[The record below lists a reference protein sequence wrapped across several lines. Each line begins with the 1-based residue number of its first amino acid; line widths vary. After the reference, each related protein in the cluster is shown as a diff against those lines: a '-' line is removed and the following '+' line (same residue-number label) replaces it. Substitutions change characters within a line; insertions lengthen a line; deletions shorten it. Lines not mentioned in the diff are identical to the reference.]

1 MVYSDDGKAYL
12 YKLPTNCIVESK
24 EFQNRSKTQSGGG
37 RMVII
42 SIIIPRLQ
50 LIITFLMH
58 ITKICTYLCR
68 YIEFIYFSPRHYYF
82 VNLSWICQDHHY
94 IVLQHLSISFSQEM
108 ENGWNIWCGAM
119 PTAELHCGKFQTHQ
133 NVLACNWKKY
143 VYKLLSV

>member
-1 MVYSDDGKAYL
+1 MYYLYIIFHSVKCQRGERWVGGEFISAERIVVYSDDGKAYL

-58 ITKICTYLCR
+58 ITKISMYT
-68 YIEFIYFSPRHYYF
+68 S
-82 VNLSWICQDHHY
+82 
-94 IVLQHLSISFSQEM
+94 M
-108 ENGWNIWCGAM
+108 
-119 PTAELHCGKFQTHQ
+119 
-133 NVLACNWKKY
+133 
-143 VYKLLSV
+143 